1 MPIRFGSVCSGIEAA
16 SVAWGPLGWEAAWLS
31 EIEPFPCA
39 LLAHYYPNVPNLG
52 DMTTIKDRI
61 LRGEV
66 EAPDVFCGGTP
77 CFTAGH
83 LVLTETGYKPIETI
97 QVGEKVITHK
107 GRLRPVLRVGHKQ
120 AEVGE
125 LSLLGSDP
133 IICTPNHPFLSH
145 TWTKYRKT
153 QNGTVMYHDQFSE
166 LEWTPAER
174 MPGRRWLS
182 LTSYEKE
189 SVDLPSHI
197 FGGSCEKL
205 MFFIGMWLGDGCFRK
220 SPNKTPVTVLSL
232 NDTKLEA
239 YKQVFGDF
247 GHIRKNRSIYTI
259 NITNM
264 ELYSFLKEQFGEYSH
279 GKHIPTWVLSHSNR
293 KDLLQGYFI
302 TDGSK
307 SHWGYKSASVSK
319 SLAYGISD
327 LAATLGFVCNA
338 HSYTYKNGTQVILGR
353 LCRVKPVTEVR
364 SVYLENSRLHKK
376 VDNFLSR
383 KVRGYT
389 PLHKEDTVYNIE
401 VEEDHSYIVNSVIAH
416 NCQSFSLAGLRKS
429 LGDSRG
435 NLTLHFVEIANA
447 IDHVRSLRGDKPVT
461 IFWENVIG
469 VLNTDDNAFGC
480 FLGAIVGLDVP
491 IPAPSENGFPT
502 AGRAVGPKRHAAWRV
517 LDAQYFGVPQR
528 RRRVFVVASARDKGG
543 VDPAEILFER
553 PGVQG
558 DFSESR
564 TQGQG
569 SASGATRS
577 APSDDS
583 GPIQTLV
590 AGYSKSYNSLQE
602 LDKLQISAFR
612 ESSFGGYEQD
622 KVSSTLKAVGGAL
635 SGGSETFVSQKDN
648 TPPPKELPKSHR
660 NTDRE

>member
-83 LVLTETGYKPIETI
+83 LVLTETGYKPIESI

-120 AEVGE
+120 AKVGV
-125 LSLLGSDP
+125 LKMIGHKP
-133 IICTPNHPFLSH
+133 IVCTPNHKFYSVYWKRYI
-145 TWTKYRKT
+145 TGARNVVVKT
-153 QNGTVMYHDQFSE
+153 TE
-166 LEWTPAER
+166 PEWIEA
-174 MPGRRWLS
+174 
-182 LTSYEKE
+182 
-189 SVDLPSHI
+189 
-197 FGGSCEKL
+197 EKL
-205 MFFIGMWLGDGCFRK
+205 AGRQWTANINYEAIPMSIESAKFVNDDKRAMLFIGMYIGDGYIRRFSEK
-220 SPNKTPVTVLSL
+220 NKKAIVLCLSDKKLTFFKENFGNITATVTKERNVYKVAVH
-232 NDTKLEA
+232 DTKLA
-239 YKQVFGDF
+239 DF
-247 GHIRKNRSIYTI
+247 IIR
-259 NITNM
+259 
-264 ELYSFLKEQFGEYSH
+264 EFGEYSH
-279 GKHIPTWVLSHSNR
+279 AKRIPAWVLSHPYRSE
-293 KDLLQGYFI
+293 LLKGYLE
-302 TDGSK
+302 TDGYK
-307 SHWGYKSASVSK
+307 LDKGGYRITTVSQA
-319 SLAYGISD
+319 LAYGVTD
-327 LAATLGFVCNA
+327 LFNSLGYVASAGFVKMPKTCVIEGRVCNQRDM
-338 HSYTYKNGTQVILGR
+338 YQVRAYPVEASVKSRHLHGY
-353 LCRVKPVTEVR
+353 LC
-364 SVYLENSRLHKK
+364 
-376 VDNFLSR
+376 R
-383 KVRGYT
+383 KVRSYT
-389 PLHKEDTVYNIE
+389 LLDKEDMVYNIE
-401 VEEDHSYIVNSVIAH
+401 VDEDHSYCVGGMIAH
-416 NCQSFSLAGLRKS
+416 NCQAWSFAGLRKS
-429 LGDSRG
+429 LNDNRAVLS
-435 NLTLHFVEIANA
+435 LHFVEIANA

-461 IFWENVIG
+461 IFWENVPG
-469 VLNTDDNAFGC
+469 ALNTDDNAFGC

-502 AGRAVGPKRHAAWRV
+502 AGRVVGPKRHAAWRV

-553 PGVQG
+553 PGMQG

-564 TQGQG
+564 AQGQG

-577 APSDDS
+577 TPSDDS
-583 GPIQTLV
+583 GPVQTLV

-635 SGGSETFVSQKDN
+635 SGGSETFVAQKDN
-648 TPPPKELPKSHR
+648 TPPKELPESHR
-660 NTDRE
+660 NADGE

>member
-83 LVLTETGYKPIETI
+83 LVLTETGYKPIESI

-120 AEVGE
+120 AKVGV
-125 LSLLGSDP
+125 LKMIGHKP
-133 IICTPNHPFLSH
+133 IICTPNHKFYSVYWKRYI
-145 TWTKYRKT
+145 TGAKNVVVKT
-153 QNGTVMYHDQFSE
+153 TE
-166 LEWTPAER
+166 PEWVEA
-174 MPGRRWLS
+174 
-182 LTSYEKE
+182 
-189 SVDLPSHI
+189 
-197 FGGSCEKL
+197 EKL
-205 MFFIGMWLGDGCFRK
+205 AGRQWTANINYEAIPMSIESAKFVNDDKRAMLMAGYYLGDGCLVKRTGK
-220 SPNKTPVTVLSL
+220 GLTGIKLAVNKE
-232 NDTKLEA
+232 KLGKFKEH
-239 YKQVFGDF
+239 FGDIGTIF
-247 GHIRKNRSIYTI
+247 EVRTGYHIEI
-259 NITNM
+259 NDKKYA
-264 ELYSFLKEQFGEYSH
+264 EFLLREFGEYSH
-279 GKHIPTWVLSHSNR
+279 AKRIPAWVLSHPYRSE
-293 KDLLQGYFI
+293 LLKGYLE
-302 TDGSK
+302 TDGYK
-307 SHWGYKSASVSK
+307 LDKGGYRITTVSPA
-319 SLAYGISD
+319 LAYGVTD
-327 LAATLGFVCNA
+327 LFNSLGYVASAGFVKMPKTCVIEGRACNQQNMYQVRA
-338 HSYTYKNGTQVILGR
+338 YPKEISIKSHHLHGYLCRKVQSYTL
-353 LCRVKPVTEVR
+353 L
-364 SVYLENSRLHKK
+364 
-376 VDNFLSR
+376 D
-383 KVRGYT
+383 
-389 PLHKEDTVYNIE
+389 KEETVYNIE
-401 VEEDHSYIVNSVIAH
+401 VDEDHSYCVGGMIAK
-416 NCQSFSLAGLRKS
+416 NCQAFSLAGLRKS
-429 LGDSRG
+429 LSDNRAVLS
-435 NLTLHFVEIANA
+435 LHFVEIANA

-502 AGRAVGPKRHAAWRV
+502 AGRVVGPKRHAAWRV

-553 PGVQG
+553 PGMQG

-564 TQGQG
+564 AQGQG

-590 AGYSKSYNSLQE
+590 AGYSKSYNTLQE

-648 TPPPKELPKSHR
+648 TPPPQELPKSRR